1 MPRRALLVWGC
12 ALAVVALVL
21 WLPWATK
28 ERVVVAA
35 TPVPPPLFGI
45 TPAPL
50 KGGSTAC
57 MQQVTFSP
65 ETQIVEIGVTTGGKP
80 GPPLAITASA
90 HGYRASARIGAGY
103 QDDPAVRFPLRAPS
117 GAVIG
122 QLCIR

>member
-12 ALAVVALVL
+12 ALAIVAGAL
-21 WLPWATK
+21 WLPWATE

-35 TPVPPPLFGI
+35 TPVPPPLFSI

-57 MQQVTFSP
+57 LQQVTFSP
-65 ETQIVEIGVTTGGKP
+65 ETQIGEIGVTTGGKP

-90 HGYRASARIGAGY
+90 RGYRASVRIGAGY
-103 QDDPAVRFPLRAPS
+103 RDDPAVRFPLRAPDS
-117 GAVIG
+117 
-122 QLCIR
+122 